1 MLDRFGDWF
10 QRNLTALTLGS
21 GVLAAVTLPVT
32 LYLAFLYAPTEREMG
47 EVQRIFYYHVPS
59 AYCAFIG
66 FLFVCVC
73 GLFYLTSRRPLWDR
87 VAHTGAEVGMVFCTL
102 VLITGPLWA
111 RPVWNTWWTWDPR
124 LTTTLI
130 LWLIYGGYLILRTDL
145 VDVTQVER
153 FAAVYGIVG
162 FIDVPIV
169 YMSIRWWRTI
179 HPLVFKTSGMVL
191 DPRMALTLR
200 FTMVSFMC
208 LFFFLS
214 GARLSSR
221 LMIDDVESVRLMRD
235 LRRDPAPAVPAGAL

>member
-1 MLDRFGDWF
+1 LTWGFG
-10 QRNLTALTLGS
+10 A
-21 GVLAAVTLPVT
+21 LAAVTLPVS

-47 EVQRIFYYHVPS
+47 EVQRIFYYHVSS

-66 FLFVCVC
+66 FLFVCIC
-73 GLFYLTSRRPLWDR
+73 GGFYLATRRLLWDR
-87 VAHTGAEVGMVFCTL
+87 VAHTGAEVGMVFCSL

-130 LWLIYGGYLILRTDL
+130 LWLIYAGYLILRTDL
-145 VDVTQVER
+145 VEVSQVER

-162 FIDVPIV
+162 FLDVPVV

-179 HPLVFKTSGMVL
+179 HPLVFNTDGSMVL
-191 DPRMALTLR
+191 DPAMHFTLH
-200 FTMVSFMC
+200 FTFWSFAF

-214 GARLSSR
+214 GMRLCSR
-221 LMIDDVESVRLMRD
+221 LMTDELEALKLARD
-235 LRRDPAPAVPAGAL
+235 LRTV